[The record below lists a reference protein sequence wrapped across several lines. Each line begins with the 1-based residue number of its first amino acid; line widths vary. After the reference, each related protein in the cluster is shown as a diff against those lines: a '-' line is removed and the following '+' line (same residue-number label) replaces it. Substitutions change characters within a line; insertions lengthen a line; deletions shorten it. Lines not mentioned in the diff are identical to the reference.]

1 MGVLGEPVF
10 SSLLAWM
17 LLGESLSAMQMIAGV
32 VIIFGVW
39 IFIRYG
45 KTKPEPIP
53 ADAPVGGQG
62 PAEPTA
68 V

>member
-1 MGVLGEPVF
+1 
-10 SSLLAWM
+10 M